1 MHGMQIRAMLL
12 FLVLVQLADAVTF
25 ALGVDLHGIGLESN
39 GFAVAAYHWAGVNG
53 VLLMK
58 LGVILAVLGIL
69 VYASQRF
76 PRLLVWGAAAAT
88 AMGLLGVLTNVGSLL
103 IMAS

>member
-1 MHGMQIRAMLL
+1 MLL

-25 ALGVDLHGIGLESN
+25 TLGVDLHGIGLESN
-39 GFAVAAYHWAGVNG
+39 GIAVAAYHWAGVNG

-58 LGVILAVLGIL
+58 LGVILVVLGIL

-103 IMAS
+103 ILAS

>member
-1 MHGMQIRAMLL
+1 MASAWSRTASPWPPTAGP
-12 FLVLVQLADAVTF
+12 
-25 ALGVDLHGIGLESN
+25 
-39 GFAVAAYHWAGVNG
+39 GVNG

-58 LGVILAVLGIL
+58 LGVILTVLAIL

-88 AMGLLGVLTNVGSLL
+88 AVGLLGVLTNVGSLL
-103 IMAS
+103 ILAS

>member
-1 MHGMQIRAMLL
+1 MQIRAMLL
-12 FLVLVQLADAVTF
+12 FLVLVQLADAATF

-39 GFAVAAYHWAGVNG
+39 GFAVLAYRWAGTDG
-53 VLLMK
+53 VLIMK
-58 LGVILAVLGIL
+58 LVVILAVLGIL

-88 AMGLLGVLTNVGSLL
+88 AVGLLGVLTNVGSLL
-103 IMAS
+103 ILAG